1 MRFPREVLSETVK
14 GHRRKPWGSQM
25 LKIEKKD
32 LGKELQKHVSP
43 FITFI
48 TLVMTGFM
56 SIFLAIL

>member
-1 MRFPREVLSETVK
+1 
-14 GHRRKPWGSQM
+14 M
-25 LKIEKKD
+25 LKVEEKD
-32 LGKELQKHVSP
+32 LSQELQKHVSP